1 MPQPHGHPSQTFPS
15 LRTHLRV
22 VALLAVFSV
31 AATERPR
38 LAPDNNTEVE
48 VKDCLSLAVR
58 AVNDEDLEAFVGC
71 FPESQ
76 HTRRRQEGGLLFV
89 RHEMGMELKE
99 THFLRKD
106 DQRCDVAV
114 RYRLLRTGQP
124 VEIVSTVTLAKS
136 DAGWR
141 ITKEKLLSAIE
152 ASYCGQ
158 DSDFSRVADL
168 DRRRGDA
175 QAGRDAMDAF
185 NADFQIA
192 PGGCANGRCG
202 Q

>member
-1 MPQPHGHPSQTFPS
+1 
-15 LRTHLRV
+15 
-22 VALLAVFSV
+22 
-31 AATERPR
+31 
-38 LAPDNNTEVE
+38 
-48 VKDCLSLAVR
+48 LAVR

-114 RYRLLRTGQP
+114 RYRLLRTGRP

-158 DSDFSRVADL
+158 DSDFIRVADL